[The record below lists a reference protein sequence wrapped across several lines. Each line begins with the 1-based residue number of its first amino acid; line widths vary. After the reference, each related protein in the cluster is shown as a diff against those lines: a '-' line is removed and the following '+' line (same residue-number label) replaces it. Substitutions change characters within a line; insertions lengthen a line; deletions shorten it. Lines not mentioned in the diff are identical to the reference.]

1 MSSLTPS
8 LPQHPRASV
17 SEVALRVGEVFP
29 RSAIRLV
36 SPAGLA
42 ARGITFSRS
51 HLWRL
56 EHQGSFPRRVH
67 VGKGRVAW
75 VEHEIDEY
83 LEGLAAARV
92 GTPSMPAN
100 EPERAQHAAVSNP
113 AEPEGRS

>member
-17 SEVALRVGEVFP
+17 SEVALRVGERRVDEVFR
-29 RSAIRLV
+29 RSSIRFV

-83 LEGLAAARV
+83 LEGLVAARV
-92 GTPSMPAN
+92 AS
-100 EPERAQHAAVSNP
+100 SNGGIAP
-113 AEPEGRS
+113 